1 MCNIAI
7 VCASKQRDPQFSI
20 VMVVQQAFAFREM
33 LISFLIDTDRKADPL
48 DANLRARARV
58 EQVDVALRLV
68 PFTILVSLSVVQ
80 VIVYLF
86 WHPGNRGYL
95 AGLEALVLPLAVV
108 SLQQCWRWRSRPKP
122 LEVAPSFVQ
131 KVVLAAQAYGLLLA
145 SIPVMLFAG
154 ADPNGRLLIASSI
167 AGLIATGMSAA
178 VLPRVAISYSGLII
192 IGSFIALA
200 TTGEPF
206 YIYVAVLLFFY
217 SIFICFTILH
227 LSRLLTMR
235 VIAQIELERQQ
246 EFTHLLLNEFEESAS
261 DWLWETD
268 ADLHLQHVSQ
278 RLIEVAG
285 SSERQLMGL
294 PLERLLLPPLAP
306 PKSHSSTALWSC
318 IAERRAFRNL
328 HLQLDIAGER
338 RTWCLSGKPTFNR
351 AGVFSGYRGVGSDV
365 TEKRRSE
372 ERLSY
377 LALHDSLTDLPNRVL
392 FHQLQEAARERL
404 AQGERFAVLALDLDE
419 FKSVNDTFGHA
430 AGDKLL
436 KSVAE
441 RLRSFEAAHVQL
453 ARLAGDEFAV
463 LATGR
468 SARDLHAVEALAGGI
483 VETLASP
490 FTIDGI
496 RLSVSVSIGI
506 AIAPQ
511 DGCQEIM
518 RRADLALY
526 RMKSEG
532 RNGYRFY
539 EAEMDERIEARRAL
553 TADLRGALDRDEFL
567 LYFQPIVAAKECR
580 VRGFEALLRWKHPV
594 RGFVSP
600 GEFIPLAEETGVI
613 IPLGEWILREACR
626 VAVGWPND
634 IRIAV
639 NLSPRQFRHSDLPQL
654 VRSALRTTGLD
665 APRLELEVTESVF
678 LEATPAINATLV
690 KLREMGVRL
699 SLDDFGTGYSSLS
712 YLRRIAFDKI
722 KIDQSFVRD
731 LPHERSAA
739 SIVRAIIDMATSLDM
754 TITAEGVE
762 TDAQR
767 ICLLNQG
774 CHEFQG
780 YLFSK
785 PLPAEQAG
793 ALARSR
799 QLLPA
804 AVRAA

>member
-1 MCNIAI
+1 MRLDQRCEREIYLLPCYHI
-7 VCASKQRDPQFSI
+7 VLHK
-20 VMVVQQAFAFREM
+20 AFAPCDM
-33 LISFLIDTDRKADPL
+33 LISFLIDTDRKEDPL
-48 DANLRARARV
+48 DASLRARARV
-58 EQVDVALRLV
+58 EQLDVALRLV

-86 WHPGNRGYL
+86 WGSANRPYL
-95 AGLEALVLPLAVV
+95 AGLEAAILPLAVV
-108 SLQQCWRWRSRPKP
+108 ALHQCWRWRSRPKP
-122 LEVAPSFVQ
+122 VEIRSSFVRR
-131 KVVLAAQAYGLLLA
+131 VVLAAQAYGFLLA

-154 ADPNGRLLIASSI
+154 ADADGRLLIASCC

-178 VLPRVAISYSGLII
+178 VLPRVAIGYSGLII
-192 IGSFIALA
+192 AGSFVALA
-200 TTGEPF
+200 STGERF
-206 YIYVAVLLFFY
+206 YVYVAVLLAFY
-217 SIFICFTILH
+217 AVFICFTIVH

-235 VIAQIELERQQ
+235 VVAQVDLERQQ

-268 ADLHLQHVSQ
+268 ADLRLQHVSP
-278 RLIEVAG
+278 RLVEVAG
-285 SSERQLMGL
+285 SSERQLLGL

-306 PKSHSSTALWSC
+306 PDRHPSTALWSC

-328 HLQLDIAGER
+328 LLPLDIAGER
-338 RTWCLSGKPTFNR
+338 RTWSLSGKPTFANGG
-351 AGVFSGYRGVGSDV
+351 AFSGYRGVGSDV

-377 LALHDSLTDLPNRVL
+377 LALHDSLTDLPNRAS
-392 FHQLQEAARERL
+392 FQLLLEAARERL
-404 AQGERFAVLALDLDE
+404 GESDGFAVLALDLDE

-430 AGDKLL
+430 AGDNLL
-436 KSVAE
+436 RSVAE
-441 RLRSFEAAHVQL
+441 RLRAFQASDVQL

-468 SARDLHAVEALAGGI
+468 KARDRRVIEALATGIVEALA
-483 VETLASP
+483 SP
-490 FTIDGI
+490 VTIDGI
-496 RLSVSVSIGI
+496 RLSGSVSIGI
-506 AIAPQ
+506 AVAPQ

-553 TADLRGALDRDEFL
+553 TADLRGALDRDEFI
-567 LYFQPIVAAKECR
+567 LYFQPIVSAKECR
-580 VRGFEALLRWKHPV
+580 IRGFEALLRWKHPV

-600 GEFIPLAEETGVI
+600 GDFIPLAEETGVI
-613 IPLGEWILREACR
+613 IPLGEWIVREACKI
-626 VAVGWPND
+626 AAGWPGD
-634 IRIAV
+634 VSVAV
-639 NLSPRQFRHSDLPQL
+639 NLSPRQFRHSDLPLL
-654 VRSALRTTGLD
+654 VRSALRESGL
-665 APRLELEVTESVF
+665 AASRLELEITESVF
-678 LEATPAINATLV
+678 LEATPAINATLAR
-690 KLREMGVRL
+690 LRKMGVRL

-712 YLRRIAFDKI
+712 YLRRLAFDKI

-731 LPHERSAA
+731 LPHERSGVA
-739 SIVRAIIDMATSLDM
+739 IVRAIIDMAASLDM

-762 TDAQR
+762 TEAQR
-767 ICLLNQG
+767 VCLLNQG

-793 ALARSR
+793 AMASTRDLF
-799 QLLPA
+799 PD